1 LKSFHKNSV
10 LILLFFASAKQ
21 YGQHHSQLDVEVNM
35 EQKTLTVYQEIEF
48 FNQSEDTLTKIVLND
63 WNNAYS
69 SKTSPLAK
77 RFSDE
82 FYRGFHLASEK
93 ERGNTT
99 NLNIS
104 TTNKTKLSWERT
116 EKNPDLVVVQL
127 DKKLAPNQKT
137 VLHLTYIV
145 KVPSDKF
152 THYGYSERG
161 GIYLKNWFLT
171 PARFENHD
179 FITYNNL
186 NLDDIANA
194 VSDFDIILRINNLS
208 GKKVNKTELT
218 TDLNE
223 EQTTQ
228 FENFS
233 IYKLKGKRRTDFSIY
248 LEAKSSFH
256 SFKNSSVEVLT
267 NLKGFKANEIQK
279 AIAIDRVVNFT
290 NNLIGKAHNEK
301 IIVSQAD
308 YDRNPFYG
316 LNQMPAF
323 LVPFPDE
330 FLYEIKFLKT
340 YLNNYLKN
348 NLKLDPR
355 KDNWI
360 YDGIQ
365 VYTMMRY
372 IEENYPNCKMTGR
385 ISSFKLFKGFHL
397 LNLDFNEQYSY
408 FYLLMARKN
417 LDQPLGAPKNTLIK
431 FNEQIASKYRA
442 GLSLI
447 YLDNYLG
454 NSIVSNSIEQFN
466 QRNAEKICGASDFE
480 SIIKS
485 KTKKDINW
493 FFEKIINS
501 REIIDY
507 KFTNVSKTKDSVSF
521 SLKNKTNIAVPIP
534 IYGIKNKSIV
544 FEKWIEPK
552 LNDSIYTLERNQANK
567 IIINYKNEVPEF
579 NLRNNWKKLE
589 GFFPNSRPF
598 KFAFVKDL
606 EDPYYN
612 QIIYAPI
619 LTFNVYDGL
628 SPGMRFHNKTILNRP
643 FVYDINP
650 TYALK
655 SKTITG
661 SAIFMVNKDY
671 RDSNLFNLR
680 YSISGNY
687 FHYAPDATYLKINPM
702 VLMQFRNND
711 DYRDN
716 RKQLLLFRQVIINR
730 EKSALVADSSLQDYS
745 VFDMKYIN
753 SRTELTNHIS
763 FMGDVQFSGKFGK
776 IATDVQY
783 RKLFE
788 DNRQL
793 NLRLYAGVFTYNKS
807 NSDFYSFA
815 LDRPTDYLFD
825 YAYLG
830 RTSQSGLAS
839 QEFILAEGGFKSKL
853 TPSFANQ
860 WISTINGSYSIW
872 NWIEAYSDIGLVKSK
887 NQKGKFLFDSGIRL
901 NLLTDYFE
909 LFFPIYSSNGWEISR
924 PHYNEKIRFVVT
936 LNPDKFIQLFTR
948 KWF

>member
-1 LKSFHKNSV
+1 M
-10 LILLFFASAKQ
+10 FFASAKQ
-21 YGQHHSQLDVEVNM
+21 YGQHHSQIDVEVNM
-35 EQKTLTVYQEIEF
+35 EHKTLTVIQEIEF
-48 FNQSEDTLTKIVLND
+48 YNQSDDTLTSIVLND
-63 WNNAYS
+63 WNNSYS
-69 SKTSPLAK
+69 SKTTPLGK

-82 FYRGFHLASEK
+82 FYRGFHLAPEK
-93 ERGNTT
+93 ERGSTN
-99 NLNIS
+99 NLNIL
-104 TTNKTKLSWERT
+104 TADKTKLYWERT
-116 EKNPDLVVVQL
+116 EKNPDLIIVKL
-127 DKKLAPNQKT
+127 DKKLAPNQKIS
-137 VLHLTYIV
+137 LRFNYII

-152 THYGYSERG
+152 THYGYTERG
-161 GIYLKNWFLT
+161 GMYLKNWFLT
-171 PARFENHD
+171 PARYENHA
-179 FITYNNL
+179 FITYNNF

-194 VSDFDIILRINNLS
+194 VSDFDVILRIPKNI
-208 GKKVNKTELT
+208 ELT
-218 TDLNE
+218 TDLNDE
-223 EQTTQ
+223 KATQ
-228 FENFS
+228 VENFS
-233 IYKLKGKRRTDFSIY
+233 IYKLNGINRTSFNIF
-248 LEAKSSFH
+248 LEPKSSFQ

-267 NLKGFKANEIQK
+267 NIRGYQANEIQK
-279 AIAIDRVVNFT
+279 AIAIDRVVTFT
-290 NNLIGKAHNEK
+290 DNLIGKSHTEK
-301 IIVSQAD
+301 ITVSQAD

-323 LVPFPDE
+323 LVPFPDD
-330 FLYEIKFLKT
+330 FLFEIKFLKT

-372 IEENYPNCKMTGR
+372 IDEHYPGCKMTGR
-385 ISSFKLFKGFHL
+385 ISDFKLFKGFHL

-454 NSIVSNSIEQFN
+454 NDLVPKSIQQFN
-466 QRNAEKICGASDFE
+466 AQNLKNQSTRNDFE
-480 SIIKS
+480 NQIKS
-485 KTKKDINW
+485 STTKDIDW
-493 FFEKIINS
+493 FFKIIIDS
-501 REIIDY
+501 RNIIDY
-507 KFTNVSKTKDSVSF
+507 KFTNVTKTKDSVSF
-521 SLKNKTNIAVPIP
+521 ILKNKTNNIVPIP
-534 IYGIKNKSIV
+534 IYGIKNDTIV
-544 FEKWIEPK
+544 FKKWIEPIK
-552 LNDSIYTLERNQANK
+552 TDSIYTLKRNQASK

-589 GFFPNSRPF
+589 GFYPNNRPV

-619 LTFNVYDGL
+619 LTYNVYDGL
-628 SPGMRFHNKTILNRP
+628 SPGMRFHNRAILNRP

-650 TYALK
+650 TYSIK
-655 SKTITG
+655 SKMITG
-661 SAIFMVNKDY
+661 SAIFMLNKDN
-671 RDSNLFNLR
+671 RDSNLFQVR

-702 VLMQFRNND
+702 VLMQFRNE

-716 RKQLLLFRQVIINR
+716 RKRLLLFRQVVINR
-730 EKSALVADSSLQDYS
+730 EKSEIVIDSSLQDYS
-745 VFDMKYIN
+745 VFDVKYIN

-763 FMGDVQFSGKFGK
+763 FVGDVQFSGEFGK
-776 IATDVQY
+776 ISTEIQY

-793 NLRLYAGVFTYNKS
+793 NLRMYAGAFTYNTS

-830 RTSQSGLAS
+830 RSSETGLVS

-853 TPSFANQ
+853 TPAYANQ
-860 WISTINGSYSIW
+860 WITTMNGSYSIW
-872 NWIEAYSDIGLVKSK
+872 NWIEAYGDIGFVKNM
-887 NQKGKFLFDSGIRL
+887 NQKEKFLFDSGIRL

-909 LFFPIYSSNGWEISR
+909 LFFPIYSSKGWEVSQ
-924 PHYNEKIRFVVT
+924 PNYNEKIRFVIT

>member
-1 LKSFHKNSV
+1 M
-10 LILLFFASAKQ
+10 LFACAKQ
-21 YGQHHSQLDVEVNM
+21 YGQHHSQIDAEVNM
-35 EQKTLTVYQEIEF
+35 EQKTLTVLQTIEF
-48 FNQSEDTLTKIVLND
+48 FNQSEDTLTRIVLND

-69 SKTSPLAK
+69 AKTTPLAK

-82 FYRGFHLASEK
+82 FYRGFHLAAEK
-93 ERGNTT
+93 ERGSTN

-104 TTNKTKLSWERT
+104 KADKTKLFWERT
-116 EKNPDLVVVQL
+116 EKNPDFIVVKL
-127 DKKLAPNQKT
+127 DKKLAPNQKII
-137 VLHLTYIV
+137 LHLTYIV
-145 KVPSDKF
+145 KVPSDRF

-161 GIYLKNWFLT
+161 GMYLKNWFLT
-171 PARFENHD
+171 PARYENNA
-179 FITYNNL
+179 FVENSNL

-194 VSDFDIILRINNLS
+194 VSDFDILLRIIHLS
-208 GKKVNKTELT
+208 GKQSKKTELT

-223 EQTTQ
+223 EKTTQ

-233 IYKLKGKRRTDFSIY
+233 IYKLQGKKRTDFSIY
-248 LEAKSSFH
+248 LEPKTSFQN
-256 SFKNSSVEVLT
+256 FKNSSVEVAT
-267 NLKGFKANEIQK
+267 NIKGFKTDEIQK
-279 AIAIDRVVNFT
+279 AISIDRIVNFT
-290 NNLIGKAHNEK
+290 NNLIGNSHYDK
-301 IIVSQAD
+301 ITVSQAD

-316 LNQMPAF
+316 LNQMPSF

-330 FLYEIKFLKT
+330 FLFEIKFLKT

-360 YDGIQ
+360 YDGVQ

-372 IEENYPNCKMTGR
+372 IEEYYPKFKMTGR
-385 ISSFKLFKGFHL
+385 ISTFKLFKGFHL

-454 NSIVSNSIEQFN
+454 NGSVSNSIQQFN
-466 QRNAEKICGASDFE
+466 ALNTEKISRARDFE
-480 SIIKS
+480 TIIKS
-485 KTKKDINW
+485 TTDKDIDW
-493 FFEKIINS
+493 FFKTIIDS

-507 KFTNVSKTKDSVSF
+507 KFTNVSKTLDSVSF
-521 SLKNKTNIAVPIP
+521 SLKNKTNTYVPIS
-534 IYGIKNKSIV
+534 IYGIKNDTIV
-544 FEKWIEPK
+544 FKKWIEPQK
-552 LNDSIYTLERNQANK
+552 NDSVYTLERNHANK
-567 IIINYKNEVPEF
+567 IVINYKNEVPEF

-589 GFFPNSRPF
+589 GFYPNNRPV

-619 LTFNVYDGL
+619 LTYNVYDGL
-628 SPGMRFHNKTILNRP
+628 SPGMRFHNKAILNRP
-643 FVYDINP
+643 FGYDINP
-650 TYALK
+650 TYSIN

-671 RDSNLFNLR
+671 RDSSLFNVR

-687 FHYAPDATYLKINPM
+687 FSYAPDATYLKINPM
-702 VLMQFRNND
+702 VLMQFRND

-730 EKSALVADSSLQDYS
+730 EKSEIVIDSSLQDYS
-745 VFDMKYIN
+745 VFDLKYIN

-763 FMGDVQFSGKFGK
+763 FVGDIQFSGKFGK
-776 IATDVQY
+776 ISTEMQY
-783 RKLFE
+783 RRLFE

-793 NLRLYAGVFTYNKS
+793 NLRMYAGAFTYNTT

-830 RTSQSGLAS
+830 RSSETGIVS

-853 TPSFANQ
+853 SPSYANQ
-860 WISTINGSYSIW
+860 WIATLNGSYSIW
-872 NWIEAYSDIGLVKSK
+872 NWIEAYGDIGLVKNQ
-887 NQKGKFLFDSGIRL
+887 NQKEKFLFDSGIRL

-909 LFFPIYSSNGWEISR
+909 LFFPIYSSNGWEISQ
-924 PHYNEKIRFVVT
+924 PNYNEKIRFVIT

>member
-1 LKSFHKNSV
+1 MKSFYKNFLFV
-10 LILLFFASAKQ
+10 LLFFAYAKQ
-21 YGQHHSQLDVEVNM
+21 YGQHHSQIDVEVNM
-35 EQKTLTVYQEIEF
+35 EHKTLTVLQEIEF
-48 FNQSEDTLTKIVLND
+48 FNQSEDTLTSIVLND

-69 SKTSPLAK
+69 SKTTPLAK

-99 NLNIS
+99 NLNIA
-104 TTNKTKLSWERT
+104 TADKKNLFWERT
-116 EKNPDLVVVQL
+116 EKNPDIIIVQL
-127 DKKLAPNQKT
+127 DKKLAPNQKI
-137 VLHLTYIV
+137 VLHFTYII

-152 THYGYSERG
+152 THYGYTERG
-161 GIYLKNWFLT
+161 GMYLRNWFLT
-171 PARFENHD
+171 PARYENHS
-179 FITYNNL
+179 FVKNSNL

-194 VSDFDIILRINNLS
+194 VSNFDILFRIPKNI
-208 GKKVNKTELT
+208 ELT
-218 TDLNE
+218 TDLDE
-223 EQTTQ
+223 EKTTPI
-228 FENFS
+228 ENFS
-233 IYKLKGKRRTDFSIY
+233 IHKLNGKNRTDFSIF
-248 LEAKSSFH
+248 LEPKTSFR
-256 SFKNSSVEVLT
+256 SFKNNLVEVET
-267 NLKGFKANEIQK
+267 NLRGYKADEIQK

-290 NNLIGKAHNEK
+290 NTLIGESHTEK
-301 IIVSQAD
+301 ITVSQAD

-323 LVPFPDE
+323 MVPFPDE
-330 FLYEIKFLKT
+330 FLFEIKFLKT

-360 YDGIQ
+360 FDGIQ
-365 VYTMMRY
+365 VYAMMEY
-372 IEENYPNCKMTGR
+372 MKENYPDCKMTGN
-385 ISSFKLFKGFHL
+385 ISNYKLFKGYHL
-397 LNLDFNEQYSY
+397 LNLDFNEQFSY

-442 GLSLI
+442 GLSFI

-454 NSIVSNSIEQFN
+454 NGSVANSIQQFN
-466 QRNAEKICGASDFE
+466 NRNAIGQTTENDFE
-480 SIIKS
+480 TLLKS
-485 KTKKDINW
+485 VTNKDINW
-493 FFEKIINS
+493 FFKTIIHS
-501 REIIDY
+501 RDIIDY
-507 KFTNVSKTKDSVSF
+507 KFSDVSKSKDSISF
-521 SLKNKTNIAVPIP
+521 SLKNRTGVAVPMP
-534 IYGIKNKSIV
+534 IYGLKNDTIV
-544 FEKWIEPK
+544 FKKWLDPQK
-552 LNDSIYTLERNQANK
+552 NDSIYTFERHQANK
-567 IIINYKNEVPEF
+567 IVINYKNEVPEF

-589 GFFPNSRPF
+589 GLFPNNRPI
-598 KFAFVKDL
+598 KFALIKDL
-606 EDPYYN
+606 EDPFYN
-612 QIIYAPI
+612 QVIYAPI
-619 LTFNVYDGL
+619 LTYNVYDGF
-628 SPGMRFHNKTILNRP
+628 SPGMRFHNRAILNRP
-643 FVYDINP
+643 FLYDINP

-655 SKTITG
+655 SKTLTG
-661 SAIFMVNKDY
+661 SAIFMINKDY
-671 RDSNLFNLR
+671 RDSNLFNVR

-702 VLMQFRNND
+702 MLMQIRNEN
-711 DYRDN
+711 YRDN

-730 EKSALVADSSLQDYS
+730 QQSDIVVDSSLQDYS
-745 VFDMKYIN
+745 VFDAKYVN

-776 IATDVQY
+776 ISSEVQY
-783 RKLFE
+783 RKLYE

-830 RTSQSGLAS
+830 RSSSTGIVS

-853 TPSFANQ
+853 NTPYANQ
-860 WISTINGSYSIW
+860 WMTTLNGSYSIW
-872 NWIEAYSDIGLVKSK
+872 NWIEAYGDIGLVKNSQ
-887 NQKGKFLFDSGIRL
+887 QKEKFCYDGGIRL

-909 LFFPIYSSNGWEISR
+909 LFFPIYSNKGWEISQ
-924 PHYNEKIRFVVT
+924 PNYNEKIRFVIT

>member
-1 LKSFHKNSV
+1 M
-10 LILLFFASAKQ
+10 FFAYAKQ
-21 YGQHHSQLDVEVNM
+21 YGQHHSQIDVEVNM
-35 EQKTLTVYQEIEF
+35 EHKTLTVLQEIEF
-48 FNQSEDTLTKIVLND
+48 FNQSEDTLTSIVLND

-69 SKTSPLAK
+69 SKTTPLAK

-99 NLNIS
+99 NLNIA
-104 TTNKTKLSWERT
+104 TADKKNLFWERA
-116 EKNPDLVVVQL
+116 EKNPDIIIVQL
-127 DKKLAPNQKT
+127 DKKLAPNQKI
-137 VLHLTYIV
+137 VLHFTYII

-152 THYGYSERG
+152 THYGYTERG
-161 GIYLKNWFLT
+161 GMYLRNWFLT
-171 PARFENHD
+171 PARYENHS
-179 FITYNNL
+179 FAKNSNL

-194 VSDFDIILRINNLS
+194 VSNFDILFRIPKNI
-208 GKKVNKTELT
+208 ELT
-218 TDLNE
+218 TDLDE
-223 EQTTQ
+223 EKTTPI
-228 FENFS
+228 ENFS
-233 IYKLKGKRRTDFSIY
+233 IHKLNGKNRTDFSIF
-248 LEAKSSFH
+248 LEPKTSFR
-256 SFKNSSVEVLT
+256 SFKNNLVEVET
-267 NLKGFKANEIQK
+267 NLRGYKADEIQK

-290 NNLIGKAHNEK
+290 NTLIGESHTEK
-301 IIVSQAD
+301 ITVSQAD

-323 LVPFPDE
+323 MVPFPDE
-330 FLYEIKFLKT
+330 FLFEIKFLKT

-365 VYTMMRY
+365 VYAMMEY
-372 IEENYPNCKMTGR
+372 MKENYPDCKMTGN
-385 ISSFKLFKGFHL
+385 ISNFKIFKGYHL
-397 LNLDFNEQYSY
+397 LNLDFNEQFSY

-442 GLSLI
+442 GLSFI

-454 NSIVSNSIEQFN
+454 NGSVANSIQEFN
-466 QRNAEKICGASDFE
+466 NRNAIGQTTENDFE
-480 SIIKS
+480 TLLKS
-485 KTKKDINW
+485 ATNKDINW
-493 FFEKIINS
+493 FFKTIIHS
-501 REIIDY
+501 RDIIDY
-507 KFTNVSKTKDSVSF
+507 KFSDVSKSKDSISF
-521 SLKNKTNIAVPIP
+521 SLKNRTGVAVPMP
-534 IYGIKNKSIV
+534 IYGLKNDTIV
-544 FEKWIEPK
+544 FKKWLDPQK
-552 LNDSIYTLERNQANK
+552 NDSIYTFERHQANK
-567 IIINYKNEVPEF
+567 IVINYKNEVPEF

-589 GFFPNSRPF
+589 GLFPNNRPI
-598 KFAFVKDL
+598 KFALIKDL
-606 EDPYYN
+606 ENPFYN
-612 QIIYAPI
+612 QVIYAPI
-619 LTFNVYDGL
+619 LTYNVYDGL
-628 SPGMRFHNKTILNRP
+628 SPGMRFHNRAILNRP
-643 FVYDINP
+643 FLYDINP

-661 SAIFMVNKDY
+661 SAIFMINKDY
-671 RDSNLFNLR
+671 RDSNLFNVR

-702 VLMQFRNND
+702 ILMQIRNKN
-711 DYRDN
+711 YRDN

-730 EKSALVADSSLQDYS
+730 QQSDIVVDSSLQDYS
-745 VFDMKYIN
+745 VFDAKYVN

-776 IATDVQY
+776 ISSEVQY
-783 RKLFE
+783 RKLYE

-830 RTSQSGLAS
+830 RSSSTGIVS

-853 TPSFANQ
+853 STPYANQ
-860 WISTINGSYSIW
+860 WMTTLNGSYSIW
-872 NWIEAYSDIGLVKSK
+872 NWIEAYGDIGLVKNSQ
-887 NQKGKFLFDSGIRL
+887 QKEKFCYDGGIRL

-909 LFFPIYSSNGWEISR
+909 LFFPIYSNNGWEISQ
-924 PHYNEKIRFVVT
+924 PNYNEKIRFVIT

>member
-1 LKSFHKNSV
+1 LKSFHKKI
-10 LILLFFASAKQ
+10 LFILLIFASAKQ
-21 YGQHHSQLDVEVNM
+21 YGQHHSQIDAEVNM
-35 EQKTLTVYQEIEF
+35 EQKTLTVLQEMEY
-48 FNQSEDTLTKIVLND
+48 FNQSEDTLTSIVLND

-69 SKTSPLAK
+69 SKTTPLAK

-82 FYRGFHLASEK
+82 FYRGFHLAVEK
-93 ERGNTT
+93 ERGSTF

-104 TTNKTKLSWERT
+104 TADKTTLSWERT
-116 EKNPDLVVVQL
+116 EKNPDFITIKLA
-127 DKKLAPNQKT
+127 KKLAPHQKIL
-137 VLHLTYIV
+137 LHFTYIV
-145 KVPSDKF
+145 KEPSDKF
-152 THYGYSERG
+152 THYGYTEKG
-161 GIYLKNWFLT
+161 GMYLRNWFLT
-171 PARFENHD
+171 PARFENHS
-179 FITYNNL
+179 FVEYNNL

-194 VSDFDIILRINNLS
+194 ISDFDIMLRIPK
-208 GKKVNKTELT
+208 GFELT

-223 EQTTQ
+223 EKTNPI
-228 FENFS
+228 ENFT
-233 IYKLKGKRRTDFSIY
+233 IYKLKGINRTDFSVFI
-248 LEAKSSFH
+248 EPKSSFR

-267 NLKGFKANEIQK
+267 NLRGHKADEIQK

-290 NNLIGKAHNEK
+290 NNLIGKSHTEK
-301 IIVSQAD
+301 ITVSQAD

-330 FLYEIKFLKT
+330 FLFEIKFLKT

-365 VYTMMRY
+365 VYTMMQY
-372 IEENYPNCKMTGR
+372 MKENYPDCKMTGR
-385 ISSFKLFKGFHL
+385 ISKLKIFKGYHL
-397 LNLDFNEQYSY
+397 LNLDFNEQFSY

-454 NSIVSNSIEQFN
+454 NGAVSNSIQQFN
-466 QRNAEKICGASDFE
+466 ALNTEKKSNGNDFE
-480 SIIKS
+480 TILKS
-485 KTKKDINW
+485 GTQKDISW
-493 FFEKIINS
+493 FFETIINS

-507 KFTNVSKTKDSVSF
+507 KFSNVSKTKDSVSF
-521 SLKNKTNIAVPIP
+521 TLKNKTNIAVPIP
-534 IYGIKNKSIV
+534 IYGIKNDTIV
-544 FEKWIEPK
+544 FKKWIEPK
-552 LNDSIYTLERNQANK
+552 NKDSIYTIARNQANK
-567 IIINYKNEVPEF
+567 IVINFKNEVPEF

-589 GFFPNSRPF
+589 GFYPNNRPI
-598 KFAFVKDL
+598 KFALIKDL
-606 EDPYYN
+606 EDPFYN

-619 LTFNVYDGL
+619 LSYNVYDGL
-628 SPGMRFHNKTILNRP
+628 SPGMRFHNRAILNRP
-643 FVYDINP
+643 FVYDITP
-650 TYALK
+650 TYSIK
-655 SKTITG
+655 SKMVTG

-671 RDSNLFNLR
+671 RDSNLFNVR
-680 YSISGNY
+680 YSISGTY
-687 FHYAPDATYLKINPM
+687 FHYAPDATYMKINPM
-702 VLMQFRNND
+702 VLMQFRND

-716 RKQLLLFRQVIINR
+716 RKQVVLFRQVVINR
-730 EKSALVADSSLQDYS
+730 EKSAIVIDSSLQDYS
-745 VFDMKYIN
+745 VFDAKYIN

-763 FMGDVQFSGKFGK
+763 FVGDVQFSGKFGK
-776 IATDVQY
+776 ISTEIQY
-783 RKLFE
+783 RNLFE

-793 NLRLYAGVFTYNKS
+793 NLRMYAGAFTYNNS

-830 RTSQSGLAS
+830 RSSDTGIVS

-853 TPSFANQ
+853 STPYANQ
-860 WISTINGSYSIW
+860 WITTLNGSYSIW
-872 NWIEAYSDIGLVKSK
+872 NWIEAYGDIGVVKNK
-887 NQKGKFLFDSGIRL
+887 KEGEKFVFDSGIRL

-909 LFFPIYSSNGWEISR
+909 LYFPIYSTEGWEISQ
-924 PHYNEKIRFVVT
+924 PNYNEKIRFVVT
-936 LNPDKFIQLFTR
+936 LDPNKLVPLFTR

>member
-1 LKSFHKNSV
+1 M
-10 LILLFFASAKQ
+10 FFAYAKQ
-21 YGQHHSQLDVEVNM
+21 YGQHHSQIDVEVNM
-35 EQKTLTVYQEIEF
+35 EHKTLTVLQEIEF
-48 FNQSEDTLTKIVLND
+48 FNQSEDTLTSIVLND

-69 SKTSPLAK
+69 SKTTPLAK

-99 NLNIS
+99 NLNIA
-104 TTNKTKLSWERT
+104 TADKKNLFWERT
-116 EKNPDLVVVQL
+116 EKNPDIIIVQL
-127 DKKLAPNQKT
+127 DKKLAPNQKI
-137 VLHLTYIV
+137 VLHFTYII

-152 THYGYSERG
+152 THYGYTERG
-161 GIYLKNWFLT
+161 GMYLRNWFLT
-171 PARFENHD
+171 PARYENHS
-179 FITYNNL
+179 FVKNSNL

-194 VSDFDIILRINNLS
+194 VSNFDILFRIPKNI
-208 GKKVNKTELT
+208 ELT
-218 TDLNE
+218 TDLDE
-223 EQTTQ
+223 EKTTPI
-228 FENFS
+228 ENFS
-233 IYKLKGKRRTDFSIY
+233 IHKLNGKNRTDFSIF
-248 LEAKSSFH
+248 LEPKTSFR
-256 SFKNSSVEVLT
+256 SFKNNLVEVET
-267 NLKGFKANEIQK
+267 NLRGYKADEIQK

-290 NNLIGKAHNEK
+290 NTLIGESHTEK
-301 IIVSQAD
+301 ITVSQAD

-323 LVPFPDE
+323 MVPFPDE
-330 FLYEIKFLKT
+330 FLFEIKFLKT

-360 YDGIQ
+360 FDGIQ
-365 VYTMMRY
+365 VYAMMEY
-372 IEENYPNCKMTGR
+372 MKENYPDCKMTGN
-385 ISSFKLFKGFHL
+385 ISNYKLFKGYHL
-397 LNLDFNEQYSY
+397 LNLDFNEQFSY

-442 GLSLI
+442 GLSFI

-454 NSIVSNSIEQFN
+454 NGSVANSIQQFN
-466 QRNAEKICGASDFE
+466 NRNAIGQTTENDFE
-480 SIIKS
+480 TLLKS
-485 KTKKDINW
+485 VTNKDINW
-493 FFEKIINS
+493 FFKTIIHS
-501 REIIDY
+501 RDIIDY
-507 KFTNVSKTKDSVSF
+507 KFSDVSKSKDSISF
-521 SLKNKTNIAVPIP
+521 SLKNRTGVAVPMP
-534 IYGIKNKSIV
+534 IYGLKNDTIV
-544 FEKWIEPK
+544 FKKWLDPQK
-552 LNDSIYTLERNQANK
+552 NDSIYTFERHQANK
-567 IIINYKNEVPEF
+567 IVINYKNEVPEF

-589 GFFPNSRPF
+589 GLFPNNRPI
-598 KFAFVKDL
+598 KFALIKDL
-606 EDPYYN
+606 EDPFYN
-612 QIIYAPI
+612 QVIYAPI
-619 LTFNVYDGL
+619 LTYNVYDGF
-628 SPGMRFHNKTILNRP
+628 SPGMRFHNRAILNRP
-643 FVYDINP
+643 FLYDINP

-655 SKTITG
+655 SKTLTG
-661 SAIFMVNKDY
+661 SAIFMINKDY
-671 RDSNLFNLR
+671 RDSNLFNVR

-702 VLMQFRNND
+702 MLMQIRNEN
-711 DYRDN
+711 YRDN

-730 EKSALVADSSLQDYS
+730 QQSDIVVDSSLQDYS
-745 VFDMKYIN
+745 VFDAKYVN

-776 IATDVQY
+776 ISSEVQY
-783 RKLFE
+783 RKLYE

-830 RTSQSGLAS
+830 RSSSTGIVS

-853 TPSFANQ
+853 NTPYANQ
-860 WISTINGSYSIW
+860 WMTTLNGSYSIW
-872 NWIEAYSDIGLVKSK
+872 NWIEAYGDIGLVKNSQ
-887 NQKGKFLFDSGIRL
+887 QKEKFCYDGGIRL

-909 LFFPIYSSNGWEISR
+909 LFFPIYSNKGWEISQ
-924 PHYNEKIRFVVT
+924 PNYNEKIRFVIT

>member
-1 LKSFHKNSV
+1 M
-10 LILLFFASAKQ
+10 
-21 YGQHHSQLDVEVNM
+21 DVEVNM
-35 EQKTLTVYQEIEF
+35 EKKTLTVQQKIEF
-48 FNQSEDTLTKIVLND
+48 FNESEDTLTRIVLND

-69 SKTSPLAK
+69 SKTTPLAK

-82 FYRGFHLASEK
+82 FYRGFHLATEK
-93 ERGNTT
+93 ERGSTT
-99 NLNIS
+99 NLTIS
-104 TTNKTKLSWERT
+104 SADTTKLSWERT
-116 EKNPDLVVVQL
+116 DKNPDFVVVKL
-127 DKKLAPNQKT
+127 NKKLPPNQKI
-137 VLHLTYIV
+137 VLHLTYTV

-152 THYGYSERG
+152 THYGYSDNG

-171 PARFENHD
+171 PARFENHS
-179 FITYNNL
+179 FAEYNNL
-186 NLDDIANA
+186 NLDDVANA
-194 VSDFDIILRINNLS
+194 ISDFDILVKIPKS
-208 GKKVNKTELT
+208 FEVT

-223 EQTTQ
+223 EKTNSI
-228 FENFS
+228 ENCTV
-233 IYKLKGKRRTDFSIY
+233 YKLKGTNRTDFSIFI
-248 LEAKSSFH
+248 EPKASFN
-256 SFKNSSVEVLT
+256 SFKNSAIEVLT
-267 NLKGFKANEIQK
+267 NLKGYKTDEIQK

-290 NNLIGKAHNEK
+290 NNLVGKPHYEK
-301 IIVSQAD
+301 ITVSQAD

-316 LNQMPAF
+316 LNQMPSF

-330 FLYEIKFLKT
+330 FLFEIKFLKT

-365 VYTMMRY
+365 VYAMMQY
-372 IEENYPNCKMTGR
+372 MKENYPDCKMTGQ
-385 ISSFKLFKGFHL
+385 ISKFKLFKGYHL
-397 LNLDFNEQYSY
+397 LNLDFNEQFSY

-447 YLDNYLG
+447 YLDEYLG
-454 NSIVSNSIEQFN
+454 NGFVSNSIQQFN
-466 QRNAEKICGASDFE
+466 ALNTKQICGANDFE
-480 SIIKS
+480 TIIKS
-485 KTKKDINW
+485 STAKDIDW
-493 FFEKIINS
+493 FFKTIINS
-501 REIIDY
+501 RDIIDY
-507 KFTNVSKTKDSVSF
+507 KFSNVTKTKDSVSF

-534 IYGIKNKSIV
+534 IYGLKNDTIV
-544 FEKWIEPK
+544 FKKWIEPQ
-552 LNDSIYTLERNQANK
+552 LTDSIYTFKRNQANK
-567 IIINYKNEVPEF
+567 IVINYKNEVPEF

-606 EDPYYN
+606 EDPNYN

-619 LTFNVYDGL
+619 LTYNLYDGL
-628 SPGMRFHNKTILNRP
+628 SPGMRFHNRAILNRP

-650 TYALK
+650 TYATK
-655 SKTITG
+655 SKVITG
-661 SAIFMVNKDY
+661 SAIFMLNKYY
-671 RDSNLFNLR
+671 RDSKLFSVR

-702 VLMQFRNND
+702 VLMQFRQDN
-711 DYRDN
+711 YRDN

-730 EKSALVADSSLQDYS
+730 EKSEVVIDNSLQDYS

-763 FMGDVQFSGKFGK
+763 FVGDVQFSGEFGK
-776 IATDVQY
+776 VSTEMQY

-793 NLRLYAGVFTYNKS
+793 NLRLYAGTFTYNNS
-807 NSDFYSFA
+807 NSNFYSFA
-815 LDRPTDYLFD
+815 LNRPTDYLFD

-830 RTSQSGLAS
+830 RSSQTGLVS

-853 TPSFANQ
+853 TPSYANR
-860 WISTINGSYSIW
+860 WITTINGSYSIW
-872 NWIEAYSDIGLVKSK
+872 NWIEAYGDIGLVKNM
-887 NQKGKFLFDSGIRL
+887 NQKEQLLFDSGIRL

-909 LFFPIYSSNGWEISR
+909 LFFPIYSSKGWEISE
-924 PHYNEKIRFVVT
+924 PNYSEKVRFVIT

>member
-1 LKSFHKNSV
+1 
-10 LILLFFASAKQ
+10 LLFASAKH
-21 YGQHHSQLDVEVNM
+21 YGQHHSQIDVEVNM
-35 EQKTLTVYQEIEF
+35 DHKTLTVIQEIEF
-48 FNQSEDTLTKIVLND
+48 YNQSEDTLTTIVLND

-69 SKTSPLAK
+69 SKTTPLAK

-82 FYRGFHLASEK
+82 FYRGFHLATEK
-93 ERGNTT
+93 ERGSTL

-104 TTNKTKLSWERT
+104 TAEKTNLFWNRT
-116 EKNPDLVVVQL
+116 EKSPDLITVKL
-127 DKKLAPNQKT
+127 AEKLAPNQKII
-137 VLHLTYIV
+137 LRFTYFI

-152 THYGYSERG
+152 THYGYTERG
-161 GIYLKNWFLT
+161 GLYLRNWFLT
-171 PARFENHD
+171 PAQYENHA
-179 FITYNNL
+179 FVEYNNL

-194 VSDFDIILRINNLS
+194 VSNFDIILRIPKNF
-208 GKKVNKTELT
+208 ELT

-223 EQTTQ
+223 EKTNPI
-228 FENFS
+228 ENFS
-233 IYKLKGKRRTDFSIY
+233 IYKLNGKNRTDFSIFV
-248 LEAKSSFH
+248 EPKSSFR
-256 SFKNSSVEVLT
+256 SFKNSSLEVLT
-267 NLKGFKANEIQK
+267 NIRGYKADEIQK
-279 AIAIDRVVNFT
+279 AIAIDRIVNFT
-290 NNLIGKAHNEK
+290 NNLVGKSHYEK
-301 IIVSQAD
+301 VTVSQAD

-316 LNQMPAF
+316 LNQMPTF
-323 LVPFPDE
+323 LVPFPDN
-330 FLYEIKFLKT
+330 FLFEIKFLKT

-372 IEENYPNCKMTGR
+372 IDEYYPECKMTGR
-385 ISSFKLFKGFHL
+385 VSTFKLFKGFHL

-417 LDQPLGAPKNTLIK
+417 LDQPLGDSKNTLIK

-447 YLDNYLG
+447 YLDNFLENG
-454 NSIVSNSIEQFN
+454 SVSNSIRQFN
-466 QRNAEKICGASDFE
+466 ALNIEKKSNGNDFE
-480 SIIKS
+480 TLLKS
-485 KTKKDINW
+485 GTNKDINW
-493 FFEKIINS
+493 FFETIINS

-507 KFTNVSKTKDSVSF
+507 KFSNVSKTKDSVSF
-521 SLKNKTNIAVPIP
+521 TLKNKTNVVVPIP
-534 IYGIKNKSIV
+534 IYGIKNDTIV
-544 FEKWIEPK
+544 FKKWIEPTK
-552 LNDSIYTLERNQANK
+552 NDSIYTLERNRANK

-589 GFFPNSRPF
+589 GFYPNNRPI

-619 LTFNVYDGL
+619 MTYNVYDGL
-628 SPGMRFHNKTILNRP
+628 SPGIRFHNRAILNRP

-650 TYALK
+650 TYSIK
-655 SKTITG
+655 SQTITG
-661 SAIFMVNKDY
+661 SAIFMLNKDY
-671 RDSNLFNLR
+671 RDSNLFQVR

-702 VLMQFRNND
+702 VLMQIRND

-716 RKQLLLFRQVIINR
+716 RKQLVLFRQVVINR
-730 EKSALVADSSLQDYS
+730 EKSEIVIDSSLQDYS
-745 VFDMKYIN
+745 VFDAKYIN

-763 FMGDVQFSGKFGK
+763 FVGDIQFSGEFGK
-776 IATDVQY
+776 ISTEIQY

-793 NLRLYAGVFTYNKS
+793 NLRLYAGSFTYNNS
-807 NSDFYSFA
+807 NSDFFSFA

-830 RTSQSGLAS
+830 RSSETGIVS

-853 TPSFANQ
+853 TPAYANQ
-860 WISTINGSYSIW
+860 WIATLNGSYSIW
-872 NWIEAYSDIGLVKSK
+872 NWIEVYGDVGLMKNT
-887 NQKGKFLFDSGIRL
+887 NQKEKFLYDSGIRL
-901 NLLTDYFE
+901 NFLTDYFE
-909 LFFPIYSSNGWEISR
+909 LFFPIYSSNGWEISQ
-924 PHYNEKIRFVVT
+924 PNYNEKIRFVVT

>member
-1 LKSFHKNSV
+1 MKSFYKNFLFV
-10 LILLFFASAKQ
+10 LLFFAYAKQ
-21 YGQHHSQLDVEVNM
+21 YGQHHSQIDVEVNM
-35 EQKTLTVYQEIEF
+35 EHKTLTVLQEIEF
-48 FNQSEDTLTKIVLND
+48 FNQSEDTLTSIVLND

-69 SKTSPLAK
+69 SKTTPLAK

-99 NLNIS
+99 NLNIA
-104 TTNKTKLSWERT
+104 TADKKNLFWERT
-116 EKNPDLVVVQL
+116 EKNPDIIIVQL
-127 DKKLAPNQKT
+127 DKKLAPNQKI
-137 VLHLTYIV
+137 VLHFTYII

-152 THYGYSERG
+152 THYGYTERG
-161 GIYLKNWFLT
+161 GMYLRNWFLT
-171 PARFENHD
+171 PARYENHS
-179 FITYNNL
+179 FVKNSNL

-194 VSDFDIILRINNLS
+194 VSNFDILFRIPKNI
-208 GKKVNKTELT
+208 ELT
-218 TDLNE
+218 TDLDE
-223 EQTTQ
+223 EKTTPI
-228 FENFS
+228 ENFS
-233 IYKLKGKRRTDFSIY
+233 IHKLNGKNRTDFSIF
-248 LEAKSSFH
+248 LEPKTSFR
-256 SFKNSSVEVLT
+256 SFKNNLVEVET
-267 NLKGFKANEIQK
+267 NLRGYKADEIQK

-290 NNLIGKAHNEK
+290 NTLIGESHTEK
-301 IIVSQAD
+301 ITVSQAD

-323 LVPFPDE
+323 MVPFPDE
-330 FLYEIKFLKT
+330 FLFEIKFLKT

-360 YDGIQ
+360 FDGIQ
-365 VYTMMRY
+365 VYAMMEY
-372 IEENYPNCKMTGR
+372 MKENYPDCKMTGN
-385 ISSFKLFKGFHL
+385 ISNYKLFKGYHL
-397 LNLDFNEQYSY
+397 LNLDFNEQFSY

-442 GLSLI
+442 GLSFI

-454 NSIVSNSIEQFN
+454 NGSVANSIQQFN
-466 QRNAEKICGASDFE
+466 NRNAIGQTTENDFE
-480 SIIKS
+480 TLLKS
-485 KTKKDINW
+485 VTNKDINW
-493 FFEKIINS
+493 FFKTIIHS
-501 REIIDY
+501 RDIIDY
-507 KFTNVSKTKDSVSF
+507 KFSDVSKSKDSISF
-521 SLKNKTNIAVPIP
+521 SLKNRTGVAVPMP
-534 IYGIKNKSIV
+534 IYGLKNDTIV
-544 FEKWIEPK
+544 FKKWLDPQK
-552 LNDSIYTLERNQANK
+552 NDSIYTFERHQANK
-567 IIINYKNEVPEF
+567 IVINYKNEVPEF

-589 GFFPNSRPF
+589 GLFPNNRPI
-598 KFAFVKDL
+598 KFALIKDL
-606 EDPYYN
+606 EDPFYN
-612 QIIYAPI
+612 QVIYAPI
-619 LTFNVYDGL
+619 LTYNVYDGF
-628 SPGMRFHNKTILNRP
+628 SPGMRFHNRAILNRP
-643 FVYDINP
+643 FLYDINP

-655 SKTITG
+655 SKTLTG
-661 SAIFMVNKDY
+661 SAIFMINKDY
-671 RDSNLFNLR
+671 RDSNLFNVR

-702 VLMQFRNND
+702 MLMQIRNEN
-711 DYRDN
+711 YRDN

-730 EKSALVADSSLQDYS
+730 QQSDIVVDSSLQDYS
-745 VFDMKYIN
+745 VFDAKYVN

-763 FMGDVQFSGKFGK
+763 FMGDIQFSGKFGK
-776 IATDVQY
+776 ISSEVQY
-783 RKLFE
+783 RKLYE

-830 RTSQSGLAS
+830 RSSSTGIVS

-853 TPSFANQ
+853 NTPYANQ
-860 WISTINGSYSIW
+860 WMTTLNGSYSIW
-872 NWIEAYSDIGLVKSK
+872 NWIEAYGDIGLVKNSQ
-887 NQKGKFLFDSGIRL
+887 QKEKFCYDGGIRL

-909 LFFPIYSSNGWEISR
+909 LFFPIYSNKGWEISQ
-924 PHYNEKIRFVVT
+924 PNYNEKIRFVIT